1 MIFLRT
7 KLASQWEGKGG
18 GGRKK
23 WIPSFLPP
31 FLNRF
36 LPMEEEEK
44 GNRTRRICPPNF
56 FFGEAENCE
65 QGKNNKK
72 SVIKQEPQEIR
83 EKFLALLLLPLPL
96 LLPVSHPHT
105 LPPSPSFFFPLKDP
119 LFPYLALSV
128 KFIPPSPPSTRS
140 RVIGEGE
147 DDSYDHRRR
156 SEKGGQIK
164 RQGCQVLPGIRCSS
178 SAMSGARSQTKKL
191 GKRGCKIKVFLAHL
205 ATLKV

>member
-1 MIFLRT
+1 MAIFLRT

-36 LPMEEEEK
+36 LPMKKEKK
-44 GNRTRRICPPNF
+44 GNRSRRICPPNF
-56 FFGEAENCE
+56 YLARRKIASKERIIRKVLLNR
-65 QGKNNKK
+65 NRKK
-72 SVIKQEPQEIR
+72 YGRNSWR
-83 EKFLALLLLPLPL
+83 SSFLPL

-105 LPPSPSFFFPLKDP
+105 LPPKHFFPLKDP
-119 LFPYLALSV
+119 PFPISRTFCQVHPPPHPLSCYW
-128 KFIPPSPPSTRS
+128 R
-140 RVIGEGE
+140 GE

-164 RQGCQVLPGIRCSS
+164 RQGCQVFPGIRCSS
-178 SAMSGARSQTKKL
+178 SAMSGARSQAKKL
-191 GKRGCKIKVFLAHL
+191 GKRGGKIKVFLAHL
-205 ATLKV
+205 ATRKV